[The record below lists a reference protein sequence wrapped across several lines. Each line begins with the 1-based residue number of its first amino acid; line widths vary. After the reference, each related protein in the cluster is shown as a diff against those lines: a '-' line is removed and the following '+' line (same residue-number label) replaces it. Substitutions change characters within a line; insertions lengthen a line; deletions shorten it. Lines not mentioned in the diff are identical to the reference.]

1 MKLPLSTGESIEPL
15 IDLFLNRPKFIKE
28 LPELN
33 DLSSYRLL
41 PQSIS
46 GLIFFN
52 PPARHLCSEFS
63 TKEEKN
69 KFTIKDLVNLSQ
81 RENNIIQI
89 NALNDQRY
97 HAFKNQLTDIYS
109 YQSSFVL
116 ADKEQSKT
124 SFLEPMTKT
133 ISFPSIENY
142 VRNKSLSTIVTSR
155 VS

>member
-1 MKLPLSTGESIEPL
+1 LKLPLSTGETIEPL
-15 IDLFLNRPKFIKE
+15 IDLFLNRPNFIKE
-28 LPELN
+28 IPELN

-109 YQSSFVL
+109 YQSSIAL

-124 SFLEPMTKT
+124 TK
-133 ISFPSIENY
+133 
-142 VRNKSLSTIVTSR
+142 KSLPTIVTSR
-155 VS
+155 AS